1 MKGKMISSF
10 AAAALTL
17 SMVAT
22 SAQAATYTVDTLLSA
37 TDSAQSGQSYE
48 TALLE
53 AACNCD
59 VTLLSNVSTSTFL
72 VDDANH
78 NYLNVAPNEP
88 GYFLLKFG
96 NPGAN
101 DMFFFK
107 NVGELDKLVWTDQQ
121 LLDRGL
127 TNRHLDS
134 ISHYAITSSTSVP
147 EPASL
152 MLLGAGLA
160 GIGIWRRK
168 FSKG

>member
-17 SMVAT
+17 SMVVT
-22 SAQAATYTVDTLLSA
+22 SSQAATYTVDTLLSA

-59 VTLLSNVSTSTFL
+59 VTLLSNVTTSTFL

-78 NYLNVAPNEP
+78 DYLNVAPNEP

-96 NPGAN
+96 NHGAN
-101 DMFFFK
+101 DMFFF
-107 NVGELDKLVWTDQQ
+107 
-121 LLDRGL
+121 
-127 TNRHLDS
+127 
-134 ISHYAITSSTSVP
+134 
-147 EPASL
+147 
-152 MLLGAGLA
+152 
-160 GIGIWRRK
+160 
-168 FSKG
+168 